1 MDTMGPKMS
10 RSLLFWLV
18 LVLPLL
24 ADTAVGASVTEKVEK
39 LVSQVGKKI
48 CNSRKKSG
56 KVLAHCGD
64 ACRFG
69 KRCRARLN
77 FGKSHFD

>member
-1 MDTMGPKMS
+1 MGPNMS

-39 LVSQVGKKI
+39 LVSQVGY
-48 CNSRKKSG
+48 
-56 KVLAHCGD
+56 V
-64 ACRFG
+64 
-69 KRCRARLN
+69 
-77 FGKSHFD
+77 